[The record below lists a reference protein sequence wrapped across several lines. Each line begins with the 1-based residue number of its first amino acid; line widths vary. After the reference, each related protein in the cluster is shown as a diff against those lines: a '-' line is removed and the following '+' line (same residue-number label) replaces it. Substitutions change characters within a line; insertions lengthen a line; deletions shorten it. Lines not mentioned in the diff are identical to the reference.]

1 MTTIATGLLRQCGA
15 ALGMLLGLT
24 LILGFAYPAAVWA
37 ISRVDSSS
45 AEGSRLVDASG
56 CAVGSSLIGVDPQV
70 EAGGP
75 DPYLHARVLGA
86 EGAPMATGDPSAS
99 SASNQGP
106 NSVILLDNV
115 EARRAL
121 IAEREGVSPQA
132 VPADAVTG
140 SGSGLDPHISPA
152 YAALQVPRLA
162 RENRRPPEE
171 IRSLIAA
178 HTQGRQWGF
187 LGEPRVDVLEVNLA
201 LGHGPA
207 TCHTR

>member
-1 MTTIATGLLRQCGA
+1 MKMIVTGLLRQSVA

-24 LILGFAYPAAVWA
+24 LILGFAYPAGVWA

-56 CAVGSSLIGVDPQV
+56 CVVGSSLIGLDPQV
-70 EAGGP
+70 PAGGP

-99 SASNQGP
+99 AASNQGP
-106 NSVILLDNV
+106 NSVILLDNI
-115 EARRAL
+115 EDRRAL
-121 IAEREGVSPQA
+121 ISAREGVAPQA

-152 YAALQVPRLA
+152 YAELQVPRLA
-162 RENRRPPEE
+162 RENRRSPEA

-187 LGEPRVDVLEVNLA
+187 LGEPSVDVPSVNVA

>member
-1 MTTIATGLLRQCGA
+1 MKMIVTGLLRQSVA

-56 CAVGSSLIGVDPQV
+56 CVVGSSLIGLDPQV
-70 EAGGP
+70 PAGGP

-86 EGAPMATGDPSAS
+86 EGAPMVTGDPSAS
-99 SASNQGP
+99 AASNQGP
-106 NSVILLDNV
+106 NSVILLDNI
-115 EARRAL
+115 EDRRAF
-121 IAEREGVSPQA
+121 IADREGVAPQA

-152 YAALQVPRLA
+152 YAELQVPRLA
-162 RENRRPPEE
+162 RENRLSPEV

-187 LGEPRVDVLEVNLA
+187 LGEPSVDVPSVNLA